1 MQQLED
7 NAILLINKPLR
18 WTSFDVVRKIRGI
31 LKIKKVGHAGTL
43 DPLATGLLITATGN
57 KTKTLEQ
64 YVKLPKEYVG
74 TFTLGATT
82 PSFDLESQPENEQPY
97 AHLTEEQIR
106 SATQFFMGD
115 IQQLPPVFSAIK
127 QKGKPVYLLARKGEN
142 VVLEPRNISIFEF
155 EITTVALPI
164 IHFRVVCSSGT
175 YIRSL
180 ANDFGQQL
188 GCGAYLSSLCRTKIG
203 THDVQNAIDLTQAIV

>member
-43 DPLATGLLITATGN
+43 DPLATGLLIIATGN

-64 YVKLPKEYVG
+64 YVKLPKEYIG